1 MKKRLVNG
9 DIITGSR
16 TNFRPP
22 LRKQQIRR
30 FDSRNRITA
39 SSGRALIRNSS
50 AARYSVVAPEIRPVS
65 FRLSRNFHGS
75 LTLAN
80 FCKRSGGGAKSWTGA
95 RTHTRSL
102 GISRVGR
109 SANIVGRQVVSTS
122 PSPSWRLFP
131 RWSAEGL
138 TIAANTVPGRRQ
150 SNFNFRPLPPHA
162 RASKSFPIKRDN
174 AVALPR
180 LFTSASRAKRRRRSL
195 YISVVFASRR
205 DPFSIRGRRGR
216 ERVSKSRD
224 VTVRASVRET

>member
-1 MKKRLVNG
+1 MKNSFNKDRKNKHACRSHPYNNLNPLIHKHPTVANYPIKTWETLQRRNSLQHGSKTKKRKKKKNKKIEKENPTKIQQTGRKPREQRNLYARVKKRLVNG

-22 LRKQQIRR
+22 PRKQQIRR

-95 RTHTRSL
+95 RAHAHT
-102 GISRVGR
+102 
-109 SANIVGRQVVSTS
+109 
-122 PSPSWRLFP
+122 
-131 RWSAEGL
+131 
-138 TIAANTVPGRRQ
+138 
-150 SNFNFRPLPPHA
+150 HA
-162 RASKSFPIKRDN
+162 R
-174 AVALPR
+174 
-180 LFTSASRAKRRRRSL
+180 
-195 YISVVFASRR
+195 
-205 DPFSIRGRRGR
+205 
-216 ERVSKSRD
+216 
-224 VTVRASVRET
+224 